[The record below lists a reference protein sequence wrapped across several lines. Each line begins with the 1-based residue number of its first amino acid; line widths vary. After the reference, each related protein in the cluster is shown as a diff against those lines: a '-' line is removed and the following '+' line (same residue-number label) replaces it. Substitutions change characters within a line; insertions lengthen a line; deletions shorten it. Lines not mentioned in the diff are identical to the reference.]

1 MAVIIDGY
9 NFLFADRRD
18 MRQFEAGDL
27 EKMRRDF
34 LGRLARL
41 QAIENTAITVVFDG
55 GADCENYVRETT
67 WHGVKAIFSD
77 KNGTADAEILRQ
89 LEAGHGARDTLV
101 VSNDNELRRLAKKI
115 GARVTSID
123 EFKRHMK
130 DAFKGQVQ
138 AHSEP
143 LEKYEGVPENEVEFW
158 MKQFG
163 VKEDENPDGGADE

>member
-1 MAVIIDGY
+1 MIIDGY

-18 MRQFEAGDL
+18 MRQLEVGDL

-41 QAIENTAITVVFDG
+41 QAIENAAITVVFDG
-55 GADCENYVRETT
+55 GQDSENFVRETT

-77 KNGTADAEILRQ
+77 KNATADAEILRQ

-101 VSNDNELRRLAKKI
+101 VSNDNELRRGAKKL

-123 EFKRHMK
+123 EFKRHMR

-138 AHSEP
+138 AHREP
-143 LEKYEGVPENEVEFW
+143 LEKYEGVAENEVEFW

-163 VKEDENPDGGADE
+163 VKEDEKPGGGADE